1 MKKAVVLL
9 SGGLDS
15 TTCMSVAAKAGYELY
30 PLSFDYGQRHQL
42 ELEAAKAVARFY
54 QVKEHRIIKID
65 NVGGSALTDTSIQV
79 PDYAEDGQIPVTYVP
94 ARNILFL
101 SYALGYGE
109 VIGAEAIFIGI
120 SSVDYSGYPDCRPDF
135 LRAFQKVAE
144 VGTKAGANGQTLE
157 IVAPL
162 IYLSKA
168 ETIRLAAENEAP
180 LELTTSCYRGGK
192 KACGTCDSC
201 SLRLKGFAEAG
212 LKDPISY
219 IKENPASSGL

>member
-1 MKKAVVLL
+1 MRKAVILL

-42 ELEAAKAVARFY
+42 ELEAAKAVAQFY

-79 PDYAEDGQIPVTYVP
+79 PDYEENSLIPVTYVP

-101 SYALGYGE
+101 SYALGYAE

-120 SSVDYSGYPDCRPDF
+120 SSVDYSGYPDCRPEF
-135 LRAFQKVAE
+135 LQAFQKVAE
-144 VGTKAGANGQTLE
+144 VGTKAGVNEQAIE
-157 IVAPL
+157 IKAPL

-180 LELTTSCYRGGK
+180 LELSTSCYRGGK
-192 KACGTCDSC
+192 RACGTCDSC
-201 SLRLKGFAEAG
+201 TLRLKGFAEAG
-212 LKDPISY
+212 IKDPIEY
-219 IKENPASSGL
+219 VGK